1 VCSPWLSTPYAGDPD
16 AELATRSDDVVLRL
30 PAEQGVLDLDVT
42 DRMDGVG
49 STDRLRADLG
59 QADPTDVAGVDHFG
73 YRPDRLFDR
82 DVRVEPCGT
91 VDVHIVGTEA
101 RAGLELGRVSAG

>member
-1 VCSPWLSTPYAGDPD
+1 MRWRAHVIGAEASGEQPVAQHAVRGDPD
-16 AELATRSDDVVLRL
+16 AELATRRDDVVLRF

-59 QADPTDVAGVDHFG
+59 QADPTDIAGLDHFR

-82 DVRVEPCGT
+82 DVRVEP
-91 VDVHIVGTEA
+91 
-101 RAGLELGRVSAG
+101 AGR